1 MAININVLSTEISA
15 LLVEE
20 LQPLQKRTSQLTPV
34 SVWDLKQHTSGW
46 SQPSRELSRTLF
58 MYNDL
63 PAHNEWHFSN
73 GS

>member
-34 SVWDLKQHTSGW
+34 SV
-46 SQPSRELSRTLF
+46 
-58 MYNDL
+58 
-63 PAHNEWHFSN
+63 
-73 GS
+73 